1 MTAPVLTTERLVLR
15 PHCLADFDDVA
26 ALWADPEVV
35 KYITGIPSSREASWA
50 RLLRYIGHWQA
61 LDYGY
66 WAVCDRAD
74 GAYLGGAGF
83 GEYQRQIS
91 PPLPQAPEAGWA
103 LAPHAQGRGLA
114 TEAVARMHQ
123 WADEARDWPQT
134 VAIMDPDH
142 AASQHVAS
150 KLGYR
155 KTQVADY
162 DGEPVQVM
170 CRTNPAS
177 G

>member
-26 ALWADPEVV
+26 ALWADSDVV
-35 KYITGIPSSREASWA
+35 KYISGTPSSREASWG

-61 LDYGY
+61 LGYGY
-66 WAVCDRAD
+66 WALCDRED
-74 GAYLGGAGF
+74 GTYLGGAGF
-83 GEYQRQIS
+83 GEYQRQIT
-91 PPLPQAPEAGWA
+91 PPLLQGPEAGWV
-103 LAPHAQGRGLA
+103 LAPHAHGRGLA
-114 TEAVARMHQ
+114 TEAVTRMHQ
-123 WADEARDWPQT
+123 WADEARDWTQT
-134 VAIMDPDH
+134 VAIMAPEH
-142 AASQHVAS
+142 AASQNVAS

-155 KTQVADY
+155 KTGLADY

-170 CRTNPAS
+170 CRVNPVS

>member
-26 ALWADPEVV
+26 ALWADPAVV
-35 KYITGIPSSREASWA
+35 KYISGKPSSREASWA

-66 WAVCDRAD
+66 WAVCDRVG

-103 LAPHAQGRGLA
+103 LTPRVHGRGLA
-114 TEAVARMHQ
+114 AEAVARMHQ